1 MTNQRWAPGH
11 RYNDATQTG
20 IKWTERAIELHARP
34 PQGGPSAIIAKV
46 ARPKQLSEW
55 DFWYHLTFAQAF
67 PQVAYW
73 WFGDAWSGRVKA
85 SRPAGRQ
92 DGQTLFGYV
101 QFMDEETA
109 GDLWLLV
116 DEDPL
121 IISVPLPENHRQPLN
136 LPLQLGVARLVF
148 GALNDGRY
156 ADRWLD
162 ITSLVARDQLAV
174 TFPTT
179 RAALVTEVPAVSNV
193 LDLAPGGTPDLDLD
207 GPPERVW
214 RLEDHEIPL
223 REALCRLQGLKPA

>member
-1 MTNQRWAPGH
+1 MTNQLWAPGH
-11 RYNDATQTG
+11 RYNEATQTG
-20 IKWTERAIELHARP
+20 IRWTESTIELHARP

-55 DFWYHLTFAQAF
+55 DFWYNLKFAQAF

-73 WFGDAWSGRVKA
+73 WFGDAWSGRVKV
-85 SRPAGRQ
+85 SRPAGQQ
-92 DGQTLFGYV
+92 DARTLFGFV
-101 QFMDEETA
+101 QFTDEETA

-121 IISVPLPENHRQPLN
+121 IMSVPLPENHRQPLN

-156 ADRWLD
+156 ADQWFD
-162 ITSLVARDQLAV
+162 ITSLVARDQLAA

-179 RAALVTEVPAVSNV
+179 RAGLATEVPAVSSL
-193 LDLAPGGTPDLDLD
+193 LDLAPGGTPDLDMD
-207 GPPERVW
+207 GPAERVW